1 MIVRLVP
8 VAVAVGAALAT
19 ACGCGL
25 SAGPNEY
32 VVHFAPGTPV
42 EQARAVGEAC
52 PKFGNATLE
61 PPARGNLAS
70 NRAYPVRYDITN
82 ASSQDKAD
90 LATCLQK
97 FKIVRGVSESN
108 DEA

>member
-32 VVHFAPGTPV
+32 VVHFAPGTPL
-42 EQARAVGEAC
+42 EQARAVGKAC
-52 PKFGNATLE
+52 PSFGKATLE
-61 PPARGNLAS
+61 TSTNDKLAT

-82 ASSQDKAD
+82 ASSQDKSD
-90 LATCLQK
+90 LASCLQK

-108 DEA
+108 DDA

>member
-1 MIVRLVP
+1 MRVLP
-8 VAVAVGAALAT
+8 VAAVVGAVLVTGA
-19 ACGCGL
+19 GCGL

-32 VVHFAPGTPV
+32 VVQFAPGTPY

-52 PKFGNATLE
+52 PSFGKATLE
-61 PPARGNLAS
+61 PVANKNLAT

-82 ASSQDKAD
+82 ASSRDKAD
-90 LATCLQK
+90 LTSCLQK

-108 DEA
+108 DDA